1 MFHAV
6 MREDQQIAPQQ
17 LRSVIDDLDSQER
30 RAMMLIPEPQF
41 DEWLEGYRGRVAR
54 LNGIRRR
61 IDIEPALR
69 TFLAT
74 QVKDSK
80 KLESLIPMVSHATG
94 TPIIDIIMAHTL
106 WPAFCAVDRMDDH
119 DYIEQQ
125 ASGKETKFPFS
136 RQLRKQIWLC
146 PKCIEDDLSA
156 RHKRY
161 FSYWRRSHQL
171 SGQLFCP
178 VHGCGLRSSDRDD
191 FVSEFP
197 HELVAESV
205 LPCSKLVAEVRRTDH
220 VALAME
226 ISNAILE
233 GRFSPS
239 REHCREVLA
248 SRAESLGLEADSQ
261 GRFPEVKARVRQFIP
276 MSWLRHTMPH
286 IMAARLESLEFVDHV
301 FDETGL
307 SGTAIAVVASVL
319 FDDAAAA
326 LRALGAKAMPRKSS
340 NKNRRTS

>member
-1 MFHAV
+1 
-6 MREDQQIAPQQ
+6 
-17 LRSVIDDLDSQER
+17 
-30 RAMMLIPEPQF
+30 MMLIPDPLF
-41 DEWLEGYRGRVAR
+41 DEWLEGYRGRIAR

-69 TFLAT
+69 EFVAA
-74 QVKDSK
+74 QSEGNDDR
-80 KLESLIPMVSHATG
+80 EGLIPMVSNATG
-94 TPIIDIIMAHTL
+94 KPIIDIVMHHTL
-106 WPAFCAVDRMDDH
+106 WPAFCAVDRIDDQ

-125 ASGKETKFPFS
+125 ASGRETKLAFS

-146 PKCIEDDLSA
+146 PKCVEDDLSA
-156 RHKRY
+156 RHKRH

-171 SGQLFCP
+171 PGQMFCP
-178 VHGCGLRSSDRDD
+178 VHGCGLRSSNRDD

-197 HELVAESV
+197 HELLAESV
-205 LPCSKLVAEVRRTDH
+205 LPCSELVAEVKQTDH

-248 SRAESLGLEADSQ
+248 SRAESLGLEADSL

-276 MSWLRHTMPH
+276 MSRLRHTMPN
-286 IMAARLESLEFVDHV
+286 ITAARLESLVFVDHV
-301 FDETGL
+301 FDETLAGL

-319 FDDAAAA
+319 YDDADAA
-326 LRALGAKAMPRKSS
+326 LRALGARRRS
-340 NKNRRTS
+340 RTSPNKKERAS